1 MTGALSTERLP
12 GVAEVPPGG
21 EEAGGEC
28 VGDR

>member
-1 MTGALSTERLP
+1 MTGAVSTVRLP
-12 GVAEVPPGG
+12 GVAEAPSGG